1 MANRDDVDRELA
13 RCADCGAVYAA
24 RQWPTGK
31 VQPIGSDRCECGS
44 TDFIIVSSI
53 DDESSPGGASA
64 E

>member
-1 MANRDDVDRELA
+1 MANRDDVSRELA
-13 RCADCGAVYAA
+13 SCTECGAVYAA

-44 TDFIIVSSI
+44 CTFVIVTDV
-53 DDESSPGGASA
+53 DDESSSGGASA